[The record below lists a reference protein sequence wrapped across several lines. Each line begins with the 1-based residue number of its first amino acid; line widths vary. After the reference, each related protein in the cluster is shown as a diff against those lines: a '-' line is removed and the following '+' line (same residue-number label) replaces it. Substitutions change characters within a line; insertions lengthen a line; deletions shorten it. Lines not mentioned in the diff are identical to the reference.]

1 MATQRFYQDMSAEEQ
16 LQWVTEF
23 GELMAQ
29 HEAMII
35 AVGKRQQ
42 TMTLEGAKAVQRVF
56 VLLAAWPFAQ
66 DFCEKAQKYG
76 DYSARTYRLPVY
88 IEKVR
93 EQLSAG
99 LTMTDSTGRVVAYV
113 SPSVPLR
120 RRGRPTKE
128 ETAARLRGEAIA
140 VQDGDDAETKKRRAI
155 AKMLGLEVI
164 VSGEAPREKNNAE
177 LAAERAA
184 KKAME
189 EKMNP
194 SLFPAGEPAGTVAG
208 GNGGGT
214 AAAAEPQPTGQGAH
228 QPSDIS
234 PQPSAVSPCAQLMND
249 SYEARMA
256 QDKLHLDQ
264 LAWLCSTEL
273 AKRIATVQSLR
284 VTAEAASERAKT
296 LADIGQ
302 PSTVIEPYSQQA
314 KEATEAYLA
323 IYAAVDEELAI
334 LHKRL
339 YLDEPFKERFIKKH
353 STASQ
358 KVNIESI
365 LHVTRP
371 YYEKMKSPELDLRIR
386 TIIEQENP
394 EYAAKMKAEQE
405 KKEEL
410 QQLHRYIMRTDKP
423 ASDERVKTM
432 TERIERVRQLAGDE
446 VADSYLPV
454 LEKTKEENAALN
466 KAKAEKKA
474 ADKPADT
481 AEAKPR
487 PTKQGKKS
495 VKAASKREQGDAGIS
510 HAEREQARRD
520 NGKQESKKA
529 TKQESQKKGAKGNKG
544 ETPNSSEQPG
554 AESNSAQ

>member
-56 VLLAAWPFAQ
+56 ALLAAWPFAQ

-128 ETAARLRGEAIA
+128 ETSARLRGEAIT

-155 AKMLGLEVI
+155 AKK
-164 VSGEAPREKNNAE
+164 APREKNNAE

-184 KKAME
+184 KKAKE

-194 SLFPAGEPAGTVAG
+194 SLFPAGETAGTVAG
-208 GNGGGT
+208 SNGGGT
-214 AAAAEPQPTGQGAH
+214 AAAAEPQSAGQGTH

-234 PQPSAVSPCAQLMND
+234 HQTSVVSPCAQLMND

-264 LAWLCSTEL
+264 LAWLMSKPLQERVKL
-273 AKRIATVQSLR
+273 VQSQR
-284 VTAEAASERAKT
+284 TAAEAASERAKM
-296 LADIGQ
+296 LAEMGGKQEEIA
-302 PSTVIEPYSQQA
+302 EYAEQA
-314 KEATEAYLA
+314 KVATEAYLQT
-323 IYAAVDEELAI
+323 YADVDEELAV
-334 LHKRL
+334 LHKRT
-339 YLDEPFKERFIKKH
+339 YLDMPFLEKFKQRFKG
-353 STASQ
+353 
-358 KVNIESI
+358 VDIEKI
-365 LHVTRP
+365 QYITRP
-371 YYEKMKSPELDLRIR
+371 YYEKVKKESPEIDVRIR

-432 TERIERVRQLAGDE
+432 TERIDRVRQLAGDE
-446 VADSYLPV
+446 VANSYLPV
-454 LEKTKEENAALN
+454 LEKTKEENRKRNENRPTPSPSLLGRGVDSDAA
-466 KAKAEKKA
+466 AKKPAVKTTGTKTKKA
-474 ADKPADT
+474 AKT
-481 AEAKPR
+481 S
-487 PTKQGKKS
+487 T
-495 VKAASKREQGDAGIS
+495 
-510 HAEREQARRD
+510 
-520 NGKQESKKA
+520 KQESKKA
-529 TKQESQKKGAKGNKG
+529 TKAQSAK
-544 ETPNSSEQPG
+544 
-554 AESNSAQ
+554 

>member
-1 MATQRFYQDMSAEEQ
+1 M
-16 LQWVTEF
+16 
-23 GELMAQ
+23 
-29 HEAMII
+29 
-35 AVGKRQQ
+35 
-42 TMTLEGAKAVQRVF
+42 
-56 VLLAAWPFAQ
+56 
-66 DFCEKAQKYG
+66 
-76 DYSARTYRLPVY
+76 
-88 IEKVR
+88 
-93 EQLSAG
+93 
-99 LTMTDSTGRVVAYV
+99 
-113 SPSVPLR
+113 R

-128 ETAARLRGEAIA
+128 EVAARLRGETDNGQVA
-140 VQDGDDAETKKRRAI
+140 DDVEARKRRTI
-155 AKMLGLEVI
+155 AAMLGLQV
-164 VSGEAPREKNNAE
+164 VVHGDAPREKNNAE
-177 LAAERAA
+177 LKAERDARRA
-184 KKAME
+184 E
-189 EKMNP
+189 EARMNP
-194 SLFPAGEPAGTVAG
+194 SLFGDDAVQPVAV
-208 GNGGGT
+208 
-214 AAAAEPQPTGQGAH
+214 AQQQTGQPDGGPV
-228 QPSDIS
+228 PSDS
-234 PQPSAVSPCAQLMND
+234 VAVVSPCAQLMSD
-249 SYEARMA
+249 AYELRMA

-264 LAWLCSTEL
+264 LAPLCSTEL

-302 PSTVIEPYSQQA
+302 PATVIEPYSQQA

-365 LHVTRP
+365 LHVTRV
-371 YYEKMKSPELDLRIR
+371 RIR

-394 EYAAKMKAEQE
+394 EYAAKMKAEQA

-454 LEKTKEENAALN
+454 LEKTKEENRKRNESRPTPSPSLSGRGV
-466 KAKAEKKA
+466 
-474 ADKPADT
+474 DTPADGA

-495 VKAASKREQGDAGIS
+495 A
-510 HAEREQARRD
+510 
-520 NGKQESKKA
+520 KQESNKPTKA
-529 TKQESQKKGAKGNKG
+529 QSKTSAKGNKG
-544 ETPNSSEQPG
+544 ETPNSSEQPA
-554 AESNSAQ
+554 AETMNP

>member
-1 MATQRFYQDMSAEEQ
+1 MATQKFYQDMSAEEQ

-23 GELMAQ
+23 GELMEQ

-56 VLLAAWPFAQ
+56 ALLAAWPFAQ

-99 LTMTDSTGRVVAYV
+99 LTMTDSTGRMVAYV

-140 VQDGDDAETKKRRAI
+140 VPEGDDAEAKKRRAI
-155 AKMLGLEVI
+155 ARMLGLEVI

-177 LAAERAA
+177 LKAEREARRA
-184 KKAME
+184 RE

-194 SLFPAGEPAGTVAG
+194 SLFK
-208 GNGGGT
+208 NN
-214 AAAAEPQPTGQGAH
+214 AAAEPQPTGQGAGNGGGTAAAEH
-228 QPSDIS
+228 QPSAIS
-234 PQPSAVSPCAQLMND
+234 PQPSSVSPCAQLMND

-264 LAWLCSTEL
+264 LAWLMSKPLQERVKL
-273 AKRIATVQSLR
+273 VQSQR
-284 VTAEAASERAKT
+284 TAAEAASERAKM
-296 LADIGQ
+296 LAEMGGKQEEIA
-302 PSTVIEPYSQQA
+302 EYAEQA
-314 KEATEAYLA
+314 KVATEAYLA
-323 IYAAVDEELAI
+323 TYADVDEELAV
-334 LHKRL
+334 LHKRT
-339 YLDEPFKERFIKKH
+339 YLDLPFVEAFKRRFKG
-353 STASQ
+353 
-358 KVNIESI
+358 VDIEKI
-365 LHVTRP
+365 QYITRP
-371 YYEKMKSPELDLRIR
+371 YYEKVKKESPDIDVRIR

-466 KAKAEKKA
+466 KKKPTPSPSLKGGEAKAGKKQA
-474 ADKPADT
+474 
-481 AEAKPR
+481 AKPS
-487 PTKQGKKS
+487 T
-495 VKAASKREQGDAGIS
+495 
-510 HAEREQARRD
+510 
-520 NGKQESKKA
+520 KQESKKS
-529 TKQESQKKGAKGNKG
+529 TKQEQGAK
-544 ETPNSSEQPG
+544 
-554 AESNSAQ
+554 

>member
-1 MATQRFYQDMSAEEQ
+1 MATQKFYQDMSAEEQ

-23 GELMAQ
+23 GELMTQ

-56 VLLAAWPFAQ
+56 ALLAAWPFAQ

-88 IEKVR
+88 IEKVK

-140 VQDGDDAETKKRRAI
+140 VQEGDDAEAKKRRAI

-177 LAAERAA
+177 LKAEREARRA
-184 KKAME
+184 RE

-194 SLFPAGEPAGTVAG
+194 SLFGGETAEHTG
-208 GNGGGT
+208 GV
-214 AAAAEPQPTGQGAH
+214 
-228 QPSDIS
+228 DIS
-234 PQPSAVSPCAQLMND
+234 KSRNNDIPTSRNNDTGGAAGVSPCAQLMND

-264 LAWLCSTEL
+264 LAWLMSKPLQERVKL
-273 AKRIATVQSLR
+273 VQSQR
-284 VTAEAASERAKT
+284 TTAEAASERAKM
-296 LADIGQ
+296 LAEMGGKQEEIA
-302 PSTVIEPYSQQA
+302 EYAEQA
-314 KEATEAYLA
+314 KVATEAYLA
-323 IYAAVDEELAI
+323 TYADVDEELAV
-334 LHKRL
+334 LHKRT
-339 YLDEPFKERFIKKH
+339 YLDLPFVEAFKRRFKG
-353 STASQ
+353 
-358 KVNIESI
+358 VDIEKI
-365 LHVTRP
+365 QYITRP
-371 YYEKMKSPELDLRIR
+371 YYEKVKKESPEIDLRIR

-446 VADSYLPV
+446 VANSYLPV

-466 KAKAEKKA
+466 KAKAEKK
-474 ADKPADT
+474 KPTPSPSLKGGETKAGKKQ
-481 AEAKPR
+481 AAKPS
-487 PTKQGKKS
+487 T
-495 VKAASKREQGDAGIS
+495 
-510 HAEREQARRD
+510 
-520 NGKQESKKA
+520 KQESKKS
-529 TKQESQKKGAKGNKG
+529 TKAQSKK
-544 ETPNSSEQPG
+544 
-554 AESNSAQ
+554 

>member
-1 MATQRFYQDMSAEEQ
+1 MTQKLYTEMSAEEQ
-16 LQWVTEF
+16 AAWVADFAQVMEQHGERLALLAKGKETATADDAGVVRQVF
-23 GELMAQ
+23 G
-29 HEAMII
+29 
-35 AVGKRQQ
+35 
-42 TMTLEGAKAVQRVF
+42 
-56 VLLAAWPFAQ
+56 LLAAWPFAQ
-66 DFCEKAQKYG
+66 DFCDKAQRYG
-76 DYSARTYRLPVY
+76 DYMARTSRLPVY
-88 IEKVR
+88 IEKVKER
-93 EQLSAG
+93 LADG
-99 LTMTDSTGRVVAYV
+99 LTMTDQDGNVVAYV
-113 SPSVPLR
+113 NPSTPMR

-128 ETAARLRGEAIA
+128 EVAARLRGETDNGQVA
-140 VQDGDDAETKKRRAI
+140 DDVEARKRRTI
-155 AKMLGLEVI
+155 AAMLGLQV
-164 VSGEAPREKNNAE
+164 VVHGDAPREKNNAE
-177 LAAERAA
+177 LKAERDARRA
-184 KKAME
+184 E
-189 EKMNP
+189 EARMNP
-194 SLFPAGEPAGTVAG
+194 SLFGDDAVQPVAVAQQQTGQPDGSPVPSGSVAG
-208 GNGGGT
+208 
-214 AAAAEPQPTGQGAH
+214 
-228 QPSDIS
+228 
-234 PQPSAVSPCAQLMND
+234 VSPCAQLMSD
-249 SYEARMA
+249 AYELRMA
-256 QDKLHLDQ
+256 QDKLNLNQ
-264 LAWLCSTEL
+264 LAPLCSTEL

-302 PSTVIEPYSQQA
+302 PATVIEPYSQQA

-371 YYEKMKSPELDLRIR
+371 YYEKVKKESPEIDVRIR

-446 VADSYLPV
+446 VANSYLPV

-474 ADKPADT
+474 ANGKPADT

-487 PTKQGKKS
+487 PTKQGKQADGKGADEPAVKTTGTKTKTADKKS
-495 VKAASKREQGDAGIS
+495 AMQS
-510 HAEREQARRD
+510 
-520 NGKQESKKA
+520 SKKS
-529 TKQESQKKGAKGNKG
+529 TKQEDKKKPAAK
-544 ETPNSSEQPG
+544 
-554 AESNSAQ
+554 

>member
-56 VLLAAWPFAQ
+56 ALLAAWPFAQ

-140 VQDGDDAETKKRRAI
+140 VQEGDDVEAKKRRAI

-177 LAAERAA
+177 LAAEREARR
-184 KKAME
+184 AME

-194 SLFPAGEPAGTVAG
+194 SLFRPSPDPSLLGRGVDTPEQQSTSRPSIQG
-208 GNGGGT
+208 GDGGGSLT
-214 AAAAEPQPTGQGAH
+214 
-228 QPSDIS
+228 
-234 PQPSAVSPCAQLMND
+234 PCAQLMND

-264 LAWLCSTEL
+264 LAWLMSKPLQERVKL
-273 AKRIATVQSLR
+273 VQSQR
-284 VTAEAASERAKT
+284 TAAEAASERAKM
-296 LADIGQ
+296 LAEMGGKQEEIA
-302 PSTVIEPYSQQA
+302 EYAEQA
-314 KEATEAYLA
+314 KVATEAYLQT
-323 IYAAVDEELAI
+323 YADVDEELAV

-339 YLDEPFKERFIKKH
+339 YLDVPFVDGFKKRFKG
-353 STASQ
+353 
-358 KVNIESI
+358 VDIEKI
-365 LHVTRP
+365 QYITRP
-371 YYEKMKSPELDLRIR
+371 YYEKVKKESPEIDVRIR

-474 ADKPADT
+474 ADGKPADT

-487 PTKQGKKS
+487 PTKQSKKS
-495 VKAASKREQGDAGIS
+495 AKAASKREQGDAGIS

-520 NGKQESKKA
+520 NGKATKAQSKK
-529 TKQESQKKGAKGNKG
+529 
-544 ETPNSSEQPG
+544 
-554 AESNSAQ
+554 

>member
-56 VLLAAWPFAQ
+56 ALLAAWPFAQ

-128 ETAARLRGEAIA
+128 ETSARLRGEAIT

-155 AKMLGLEVI
+155 AKMLGLEVV

-184 KKAME
+184 KKAKE

-194 SLFPAGEPAGTVAG
+194 SLFPAGETAGTVAG
-208 GNGGGT
+208 SNGGGT
-214 AAAAEPQPTGQGAH
+214 AAAAEPQSAGQGTH

-234 PQPSAVSPCAQLMND
+234 HQTSVVSPCAQLMND

-264 LAWLCSTEL
+264 LAWLMSKPLQERVKL
-273 AKRIATVQSLR
+273 VQSQR
-284 VTAEAASERAKT
+284 TAAEAASERAKM
-296 LADIGQ
+296 LAEMGGKQEEIA
-302 PSTVIEPYSQQA
+302 EYAEQA
-314 KEATEAYLA
+314 KVATEAYLQT
-323 IYAAVDEELAI
+323 YADVDEELAV
-334 LHKRL
+334 LHKRT
-339 YLDEPFKERFIKKH
+339 YLDMPFLEKFKQRFKG
-353 STASQ
+353 
-358 KVNIESI
+358 VDIEKI
-365 LHVTRP
+365 QYITRP
-371 YYEKMKSPELDLRIR
+371 YYEKVKKESPEIDVRIR

-446 VADSYLPV
+446 VANSYLPV
-454 LEKTKEENAALN
+454 LEKTKEENRKRNENRPTPSPSLLGRGVDSDAAD
-466 KAKAEKKA
+466 KKPAVKTTGTKTKKA
-474 ADKPADT
+474 AKT
-481 AEAKPR
+481 S
-487 PTKQGKKS
+487 T
-495 VKAASKREQGDAGIS
+495 
-510 HAEREQARRD
+510 
-520 NGKQESKKA
+520 KQESKKA
-529 TKQESQKKGAKGNKG
+529 TKAQSAK
-544 ETPNSSEQPG
+544 
-554 AESNSAQ
+554 

>member
-1 MATQRFYQDMSAEEQ
+1 MTQKLYTEMSAEEQ
-16 LQWVTEF
+16 AAWVQDFAQVMEQHGERLALLAKGKETATADDAGVVRQVF
-23 GELMAQ
+23 G
-29 HEAMII
+29 
-35 AVGKRQQ
+35 
-42 TMTLEGAKAVQRVF
+42 
-56 VLLAAWPFAQ
+56 LLAAWPFAQ
-66 DFCEKAQKYG
+66 DFCEKAQRYG
-76 DYSARTYRLPVY
+76 DYMARTSRLPVY
-88 IEKVR
+88 IEKVKER
-93 EQLSAG
+93 LADG
-99 LTMTDSTGRVVAYV
+99 LTMTDQDGNVVAYV
-113 SPSVPLR
+113 NPSTPMR

-128 ETAARLRGEAIA
+128 EVAARLRGETDNGQVA
-140 VQDGDDAETKKRRAI
+140 DDVEARKRRTI
-155 AKMLGLEVI
+155 AAMLGLQV
-164 VSGEAPREKNNAE
+164 VVHGDAPREKNNAE
-177 LAAERAA
+177 LKAEREARRA
-184 KKAME
+184 RE

-194 SLFPAGEPAGTVAG
+194 SLFSTQTDRPSPDPSLLGRGVDTPEQQDNSRPSIQG
-208 GNGGGT
+208 GDGGGSV
-214 AAAAEPQPTGQGAH
+214 G
-228 QPSDIS
+228 SLS
-234 PQPSAVSPCAQLMND
+234 SCAQLMSD
-249 SYEARMA
+249 SYEMRMA
-256 QDKLHLDQ
+256 QDKLHLNQ
-264 LAWLCSTEL
+264 LAWLLSPEL
-273 AKRIATVQSLR
+273 AKRTETVQSLR

-302 PSTVIEPYSQQA
+302 PATVIEPYSQQA

-371 YYEKMKSPELDLRIR
+371 YYEKMKSPELDVRIR

-394 EYAAKMKAEQE
+394 EYAAKMKADQA

-474 ADKPADT
+474 ADSKTADT
-481 AEAKPR
+481 AEEKPR

-495 VKAASKREQGDAGIS
+495 A
-510 HAEREQARRD
+510 
-520 NGKQESKKA
+520 KQESNKPTKA
-529 TKQESQKKGAKGNKG
+529 QSKKGAKGNKG
-544 ETPNSSEQPG
+544 ETPNSSEQPA
-554 AESNSAQ
+554 AE

>member
-1 MATQRFYQDMSAEEQ
+1 MTQKLYTEMSAEEQ
-16 LQWVTEF
+16 AAWVADFAQVMEQHGERLALLAKGKETATADDAGVVRQVF
-23 GELMAQ
+23 G
-29 HEAMII
+29 
-35 AVGKRQQ
+35 
-42 TMTLEGAKAVQRVF
+42 
-56 VLLAAWPFAQ
+56 LLAAWPFAQ
-66 DFCEKAQKYG
+66 DFCEKAQRYG
-76 DYSARTYRLPVY
+76 DYMARTSRLPVY
-88 IEKVR
+88 IEKVKER
-93 EQLSAG
+93 LADG
-99 LTMTDSTGRVVAYV
+99 LTMTDQDGNVVAYV
-113 SPSVPLR
+113 NPSTPMR

-128 ETAARLRGEAIA
+128 EVAARLRGETDNGQVA
-140 VQDGDDAETKKRRAI
+140 DDVEARKRRTI
-155 AKMLGLEVI
+155 AAMLGLQV
-164 VSGEAPREKNNAE
+164 VVHGDAPREKNNAE
-177 LAAERAA
+177 LKAEREAR
-184 KKAME
+184 KARE

-194 SLFPAGEPAGTVAG
+194 SLFRPSPDPSLLGRGVDSSEPQDYSRPSIQG
-208 GNGGGT
+208 GDGGGSLT
-214 AAAAEPQPTGQGAH
+214 
-228 QPSDIS
+228 
-234 PQPSAVSPCAQLMND
+234 PCAQLMSD
-249 SYEARMA
+249 AYELRMA
-256 QDKLHLDQ
+256 QDKLNLNQ
-264 LAWLCSTEL
+264 LAPLCSTEL

-302 PSTVIEPYSQQA
+302 PATVIEPYSQQA

-454 LEKTKEENAALN
+454 LEKTKEENVALN
-466 KAKAEKKA
+466 KAKAA
-474 ADKPADT
+474 
-481 AEAKPR
+481 
-487 PTKQGKKS
+487 KKS
-495 VKAASKREQGDAGIS
+495 AKKET
-510 HAEREQARRD
+510 
-520 NGKQESKKA
+520 GKT
-529 TKQESQKKGAKGNKG
+529 TKQETKKPKKGGK
-544 ETPNSSEQPG
+544 
-554 AESNSAQ
+554 

>member
-1 MATQRFYQDMSAEEQ
+1 MIMTQKLYTEMSAEEQ
-16 LQWVTEF
+16 AAWVADFAQVMEQHGERLALLAKGKETATADDAGVVRQVF
-23 GELMAQ
+23 G
-29 HEAMII
+29 
-35 AVGKRQQ
+35 
-42 TMTLEGAKAVQRVF
+42 
-56 VLLAAWPFAQ
+56 LLAAWPFAQ
-66 DFCEKAQKYG
+66 DFCEKAQRYG
-76 DYSARTYRLPVY
+76 DYMARTSRLPVY
-88 IEKVR
+88 IEKVKER
-93 EQLSAG
+93 LAEG
-99 LTMTDSTGRVVAYV
+99 LTMTDQDGNVVAYV
-113 SPSVPLR
+113 NPSTPMR

-128 ETAARLRGEAIA
+128 EVAARLRGETDNGQVA
-140 VQDGDDAETKKRRAI
+140 DDVEARKRRTI
-155 AKMLGLEVI
+155 AAMLGLQV
-164 VSGEAPREKNNAE
+164 VVHGDAPREKNNAE
-177 LAAERAA
+177 LKAERDA
-184 KKAME
+184 KKAEE

-194 SLFPAGEPAGTVAG
+194 SLF
-208 GNGGGT
+208 GNN
-214 AAAAEPQPTGQGAH
+214 AAAEPQPTEQGTH
-228 QPSDIS
+228 QPSSIS
-234 PQPSAVSPCAQLMND
+234 PQTSSVSPCAQLMSD
-249 SYEARMA
+249 SYEMRMA
-256 QDKLHLDQ
+256 QDKLHLNQ
-264 LAWLCSTEL
+264 LAWLLSPEL

-302 PSTVIEPYSQQA
+302 PATVIEPYSQQA

-446 VADSYLPV
+446 VANSYLPV
-454 LEKTKEENAALN
+454 LEKTKEENAVLN
-466 KAKAEKKA
+466 KAKAEKKS
-474 ADKPADT
+474 
-481 AEAKPR
+481 AKKE
-487 PTKQGKKS
+487 TGKT
-495 VKAASKREQGDAGIS
+495 
-510 HAEREQARRD
+510 
-520 NGKQESKKA
+520 
-529 TKQESQKKGAKGNKG
+529 TKQETKKAKK
-544 ETPNSSEQPG
+544 EEK
-554 AESNSAQ
+554 

>member
-1 MATQRFYQDMSAEEQ
+1 MTQKLYTEMSAEEQ
-16 LQWVTEF
+16 AAWVADFAQVMEQHGERLALLAKGKETATADDAGVVRQVF
-23 GELMAQ
+23 G
-29 HEAMII
+29 
-35 AVGKRQQ
+35 
-42 TMTLEGAKAVQRVF
+42 
-56 VLLAAWPFAQ
+56 LLAAWPFAQ
-66 DFCEKAQKYG
+66 DFCEKAQRYG
-76 DYSARTYRLPVY
+76 DYMARTSRLPVY
-88 IEKVR
+88 IEKVKER
-93 EQLSAG
+93 LAEG
-99 LTMTDSTGRVVAYV
+99 LTMTDQDGNVVAYV
-113 SPSVPLR
+113 NPSTPMR

-128 ETAARLRGEAIA
+128 EVAARLRGETDNGQVA
-140 VQDGDDAETKKRRAI
+140 DDVEARKRRTI
-155 AKMLGLEVI
+155 AAMLGLQV
-164 VSGEAPREKNNAE
+164 VVHGDAPREKNNAE
-177 LAAERAA
+177 LKAERDA
-184 KKAME
+184 KKAEE

-194 SLFPAGEPAGTVAG
+194 SLF
-208 GNGGGT
+208 GNN
-214 AAAAEPQPTGQGAH
+214 AAAEPQPTEQGTH
-228 QPSDIS
+228 QPSSIS
-234 PQPSAVSPCAQLMND
+234 PQTSSVSPCAQLMSD
-249 SYEARMA
+249 SYEMRMA
-256 QDKLHLDQ
+256 QDKLHLNQ
-264 LAWLCSTEL
+264 LAWLLSPEL

-302 PSTVIEPYSQQA
+302 PATVIEPYSQQA

-446 VADSYLPV
+446 VANSYLPV
-454 LEKTKEENAALN
+454 LEKTKEENAVLN
-466 KAKAEKKA
+466 KAKAEKKS
-474 ADKPADT
+474 
-481 AEAKPR
+481 AKKE
-487 PTKQGKKS
+487 TGKT
-495 VKAASKREQGDAGIS
+495 
-510 HAEREQARRD
+510 
-520 NGKQESKKA
+520 
-529 TKQESQKKGAKGNKG
+529 TKQETKKAKK
-544 ETPNSSEQPG
+544 EEK
-554 AESNSAQ
+554 